1 MVDVRFASA
10 LQLMLMLALA
20 EREGSGLLSSSQL
33 ADGLATNPSL
43 TRKLL
48 AQLAAAGLIE
58 TTMGARGGSRLARPA
73 GEVTLREVYLAV
85 LGERGLFAARSGVP
99 HRCVVTS
106 NIETMFCEL
115 SRELESATLAV
126 LAERT
131 LAGELERLT
140 RLGGPCSQRKA
151 KRKRPGKTAARAR
164 QA

>member
-20 EREGSGLLSSSQL
+20 EREGSGLLSSSRL

-58 TTMGARGGSRLARPA
+58 TTMGARGGSRLARPPRDI
-73 GEVTLREVYLAV
+73 TLRDVYLAV
-85 LGERGLFAARSGVP
+85 LGERGLFAARSGQP

-106 NIETMFCEL
+106 NIEVMFSEL
-115 SRELESATLAV
+115 SHELESATLTV

-131 LAGELERLT
+131 LSAELERLT
-140 RLGGPCSQRKA
+140 RLGGPCSRHKA
-151 KRKRPGKTAARAR
+151 KRAKPGKPSARR
-164 QA
+164 P

>member
-1 MVDVRFASA
+1 MVDVRFAST

-48 AQLAAAGLIE
+48 AQLSAAGLIE

-73 GEVTLREVYLAV
+73 REVTLRDVYLAA
-85 LGERGLFAARSGVP
+85 LGERGLFAGRSGLP

-106 NIETMFCEL
+106 NIEAMFSEL
-115 SRELESATLAV
+115 SHELESATLAV

-140 RLGGPCSQRKA
+140 RLGGPCAQHKA
-151 KRKRPGKTAARAR
+151 KRAKPGKAAARAR
-164 QA
+164 RA